1 MRDYLETV
9 TRRVVVY
16 DGGMGA
22 TLEQFDLTQ
31 EDYGGL
37 QGKCH
42 EALVLNRP
50 DVIEGVHA
58 SMLDA
63 GAEVVETDTFQG
75 SRLKLEEWGLADYTV
90 EVNTKAAE
98 IARRAAGEHR
108 FVAGSIGPTGY
119 LPASDDSTLG
129 QIRFGE
135 LVEVFA
141 EQAAGLVDGGADLI
155 IIETAQ
161 DILEVKAA
169 VFGAREAF
177 KSTGRTLPIHTSVS
191 LLPNGGKM
199 LLGTDISAVLCTLE
213 ALRVDVIGLNCSTGP
228 EDMRDAIRFLGEF
241 CSVPVACI
249 PNAGLP
255 LQGPDGETI
264 FPEQPGPLA
273 DALAE
278 FVERYGVG
286 VVGGCCGTTPEHIR
300 AIVERVRPAGG
311 DTARGANGDTAP
323 RTTAA
328 GAALP
333 TRAAPPSAGGGAKG
347 STTLPTRAVAP
358 RPAPRPP
365 HLSSM
370 IAATPLVQEPHPT
383 MVGERVN
390 SQGSRK
396 AKQLLLADDYDG
408 LVQIAED
415 QVTGGAHVL
424 DTCVA
429 LTERSDEDEQMRQ
442 VVKRISLTQP
452 APIQV
457 DSTEPEVIETALEQ
471 IPGRAIVNSVNLE
484 AGRDKLDRVVP
495 LALAHGAALIAL
507 TIDEVG
513 MAKTAQRKVEIA
525 ERIRDLCCE
534 EHGLD
539 PELLIFDCLTFTL
552 TTGDEE
558 WRPSAVETIEGIRR
572 IKAEIPHVKTS
583 LGVSNVSFGVSPGAR
598 AVLNSV
604 FLHHCVQA
612 GLDLAMVNPN
622 HITPYSEISHEE
634 RKLADDLVFNRSEDA
649 LQHFIEHFESKGE
662 TEAQTT
668 ANPTE
673 GMEPEEALHFH
684 ILRRRK
690 EGVED
695 WIDLSVEKIG
705 AVPTLNEVLLPAMK
719 EVGDKFGAGELILPF
734 VLQSAEVMKRAV
746 AQLEKYLDKIEGY
759 TKGTVVLAT
768 VFGDVHDI
776 GKSLVNTILTNNGY
790 TVIDLG
796 KQVPIQTIL
805 DAAQEHEAT
814 AIGLSALLV
823 STSKQMPA
831 CIQELHAKGLQ
842 YPVLIGGAA
851 INRAFS
857 FRALYPGGKD
867 STEPYAP
874 GVFYCKDAFE
884 GLSVM
889 DQLIDEQAHTALL
902 EKLRAGATAFR
913 EKGEEPVE
921 QGDLTDSSVRSPART
936 DAPVPTPP
944 YWGVREIPVD
954 LNAVYSHLDTH
965 VLFKLHW
972 GGKGVKG
979 EAWRELVEE
988 NFRPRLERM
997 WAEANGRLAGERP
1010 EEHANGRTGASSK
1023 DAEETQAHAPYLHP
1037 RALLGFFPCYAAGND
1052 IVVLDPEDRATE
1064 LTRFVC
1070 PRQPKGDRICLAD
1083 FFRSG
1088 VKVEGEGAKAGAA
1101 GAAAAAGSSSYLPPA
1116 ELDVIA
1122 VQAVTVGSE
1131 VTELMAKLE
1140 AEGEFA
1146 EQLFVHG
1153 LGVQT
1158 AEGLAEWLHHEAR
1171 AMLSIPATQGRRY
1184 SWGYPAVPEQSEH
1197 LKVEKLLDLG
1207 QIGMKI
1213 TDGYAPEPEQ
1223 STLALVAHH
1232 PQAIYFGTRQ
1242 GRLLPDGSPD
1252 DLIKGSY
1259 RDPSLAGFDGVREL
1273 ADEDPPDGVVE
1284 GEDEPALAG

>member
-1 MRDYLETV
+1 MPRDPSDYPRDFRRALTE
-9 TRRVVVY
+9 RVVVY

-22 TLEQFDLTQ
+22 TLEQFDLTP

-37 QGKCH
+37 AGKCH

-50 DVIEGVHA
+50 DVIQGVHE

-63 GAEVVETDTFQG
+63 GAEVVETDTFQA
-75 SRLKLEEWGLADYTV
+75 SRIKLGEWGLADYTV
-90 EVNTKAAE
+90 EINTKAAE
-98 IARRAAGEHR
+98 IARKAAGPNR
-108 FVAGSIGPTGY
+108 FVAGSIGPTGH
-119 LPASDDSTLG
+119 LPASEDPSLG
-129 QIRFGE
+129 QISFGE

-141 EQAAGLVDGGADLI
+141 EQAASLIDGGADLI

-177 KSTGRTLPIHTSVS
+177 QATGRTLPIHTSVS

-199 LLGTDISAVLCTLE
+199 LLGTDISAVLTTLE

-241 CSVPVACI
+241 CPVPVACI

-264 FPEQPGPLA
+264 FPERPEPLA
-273 DALAE
+273 QALGE

-286 VVGGCCGTTPEHIR
+286 VVGGCCGTTPEHIA
-300 AIVERVRPAGG
+300 AIVERV
-311 DTARGANGDTAP
+311 
-323 RTTAA
+323 
-328 GAALP
+328 
-333 TRAAPPSAGGGAKG
+333 KG
-347 STTLPTRAVAP
+347 RAVAT
-358 RPAPRPP
+358 RPQPRPP
-365 HLSSM
+365 HVSSM
-370 IAATPLVQEPHPT
+370 IAATPLVQEPRPS

-396 AKQLLLADDYDG
+396 AKEMLLADDYDG

-415 QVTGGAHVL
+415 QVQGGAHVL
-424 DTCVA
+424 DLCVA
-429 LTERSDEDEQMRQ
+429 LTERADEAEQMRLLA
-442 VVKRISLTQP
+442 KKISLTQP

-457 DSTEPEVIETALEQ
+457 DSTEPEVIERALAQ

-484 AGRDKLDRVVP
+484 AGREKLDRVAP
-495 LALAHGAALIAL
+495 MALAHGAALIAL
-507 TIDEVG
+507 TIDETG
-513 MAKTAQRKVEIA
+513 MAKTAARKLEVARRLRE
-525 ERIRDLCCE
+525 LCCD

-539 PELLIFDCLTFTL
+539 PQVLIIDCLTFTL

-558 WRPSAVETIEGIRR
+558 WRPSAVETIAGIRA
-572 IKAEIPHVKTS
+572 IKEAMPEVKTS

-622 HITPYSEISHEE
+622 HITPYAEISVQE
-634 RKLADDLVFNRSEDA
+634 RELADDLVYNRREDA
-649 LQHFIEHFESKGE
+649 LERFIAHFESKGE
-662 TEAQTT
+662 DEGA
-668 ANPTE
+668 AGAGAADPIE
-673 GMEPEEALHFH
+673 GMEPEQALEYH

-690 EGVED
+690 DGVEE
-695 WIDLSVEKIG
+695 WIDRSVQKIG

-805 DAAQEHEAT
+805 DAAQEHDAT

-831 CIQELHAKGLQ
+831 CIQELHAKNLP

-851 INRAFS
+851 INRAFGY
-857 FRALYPGGKD
+857 RALYPGGRESD
-867 STEPYAP
+867 EVYEP

-889 DQLIDEQAHTALL
+889 DQLIDSQAREALR
-902 EKLRAGATAFR
+902 EKLRAGASEFR
-913 EKGEEPVE
+913 AKGEEPE
-921 QGDLTDSSVRSPART
+921 EELNFADDSVRSAART

-944 YWGVREIPVD
+944 WWGVREVEVD
-954 LNAVYSHLDTH
+954 MDEVYSHLDTH

-972 GGKGVKG
+972 GGRGVKG
-979 EAWRELVEE
+979 EEWQKLVSEE
-988 NFRPRLERM
+988 FRPRLERM
-997 WAEANGRLAGERP
+997 WREAND
-1010 EEHANGRTGASSK
+1010 HSGASRGGEVVGNGTAR
-1023 DAEETQAHAPYLHP
+1023 DGEELPGTVGPQGYLHP
-1037 RALLGFFPCYAAGND
+1037 RALLGFFPCYAEGNE
-1052 IVVLDPEDRATE
+1052 IVVLDPRVIDPAAREAGAALDPADPKSE

-1083 FFRSG
+1083 FFRPA
-1088 VKVEGEGAKAGAA
+1088 VDAEGNPSPAGK
-1101 GAAAAAGSSSYLPPA
+1101 PPE

-1140 AEGEFA
+1140 SEGEFA
-1146 EQLFVHG
+1146 EQLYVHG

-1158 AEGLAEWLHHEAR
+1158 AEGLAEWVHWRAR
-1171 AMLSIPATQGRRY
+1171 TMLGIPETQGRRY

-1197 LKVEKLLDLG
+1197 LKVDRLLDLA
-1207 QIGMKI
+1207 QIGMSI
-1213 TDGYAPEPEQ
+1213 TDGYAPDPEQ

-1232 PQAIYFGTRQ
+1232 PQAIYFATKQ

-1252 DLIKGSY
+1252 DVIKGSD
-1259 RDPSLAGFDGVREL
+1259 RDPSLFDRSPA
-1273 ADEDPPDGVVE
+1273 AD
-1284 GEDEPALAG
+1284 PA

>member
-1 MRDYLETV
+1 MARDYIKAISEH
-9 TRRVVVY
+9 VVVY

-22 TLEQFDLTQ
+22 TLEQFELTS

-37 QGKCH
+37 PGKCH

-50 DVIEGVHA
+50 DVIEGVHG
-58 SMLDA
+58 SMLEA
-63 GAEVVETDTFQG
+63 GAEVLETDTFQA
-75 SRLKLEEWGLADYTV
+75 SRIKLEEWGLADYTV

-98 IARRAAGEHR
+98 IARKAAGESR

-119 LPASDDSTLG
+119 LPASEDPSLG
-129 QIRFGE
+129 QIRFSE
-135 LVEVFA
+135 LVEVFT
-141 EQAAGLVDGGADLI
+141 EQAAGLIDGGVDLI

-169 VFGAREAF
+169 IFGAREAF

-199 LLGTDISAVLCTLE
+199 LLGTDISSVLTTLE
-213 ALRVDVIGLNCSTGP
+213 ALKVDVIGLNCSTGP

-241 CSVPVACI
+241 SPVPVACI

-264 FPEQPGPLA
+264 FPEQPEPLA
-273 DALAE
+273 DALKE

-286 VVGGCCGTTPEHIR
+286 IVGGCCGTTPAHIK
-300 AIVERVRPAGG
+300 AIVERVAERPVQG
-311 DTARGANGDTAP
+311 
-323 RTTAA
+323 
-328 GAALP
+328 
-333 TRAAPPSAGGGAKG
+333 
-347 STTLPTRAVAP
+347 
-358 RPAPRPP
+358 RPAPRTAQ
-365 HLSSM
+365 LSSM
-370 IAATPLVQEPHPT
+370 IASTPLAQEPAPT

-396 AKQLLLADDYDG
+396 AKELLLADDYDG

-424 DTCVA
+424 DLCVA
-429 LTERSDEDEQMRQ
+429 LTERTDEDEQMRL
-442 VVKRISLTQP
+442 VAKKVSLTQP
-452 APIQV
+452 APIQI
-457 DSTEPEVIETALEQ
+457 DSTEPEVIERALEQ
-471 IPGRAIVNSVNLE
+471 VPGRAIVNSVNLE
-484 AGRDKLDRVVP
+484 AGRAKLDRVVP
-495 LALAHGAALIAL
+495 VALAHGAALIAL

-513 MAKTAQRKVEIA
+513 MAKTAERKVEIA
-525 ERIRDLCCE
+525 KRIRDLCCE

-558 WRPSAVETIEGIRR
+558 WRPSAVETIAG
-572 IKAEIPHVKTS
+572 IKAIKEQIPSVKTS

-604 FLHHCVQA
+604 FLHHCVEA

-622 HITPYSEISHEE
+622 HITPYSEIPDNE
-634 RKLADDLVFNRSEDA
+634 RELANDLVFNKREDA
-649 LQHFIEHFESKGE
+649 LEKFIEHFESKGE
-662 TEAQTT
+662 EDAVQG
-668 ANPTE
+668 AADPTE

-695 WIDLSVEKIG
+695 WIDLSVKKIG

-790 TVIDLG
+790 TVVDLG

-831 CIQELHAKGLQ
+831 CIEELHAKGLT

-857 FRALYPGGKD
+857 YRALYPGGKD
-867 STEPYAP
+867 AVEPYEP

-884 GLSVM
+884 GLAVM
-889 DQLIDEQAHTALL
+889 DQLVDADARGALVQ
-902 EKLRAGATAFR
+902 KLLAGATEFR
-913 EKGEEPVE
+913 AKGDAPVE
-921 QGDLTDSSVRSPART
+921 EVNLADDSVRSNART
-936 DAPVPTPP
+936 DVAIPAPPF
-944 YWGVREIPVD
+944 WGVQEIEVD
-954 LNAVYSHLDTH
+954 LDEVYRHLDTH

-972 GGKGVKG
+972 GGRGVKG
-979 EAWRELVEE
+979 EAWQTLLRDE
-988 NFRPRLERM
+988 FRPRLERM
-997 WAEANGRLAGERP
+997 WKEQ
-1010 EEHANGRTGASSK
+1010 T
-1023 DAEETQAHAPYLHP
+1023 YLHP
-1037 RALLGFFPCYAAGND
+1037 RALLGFFPCYSLGND
-1052 IVVLDPEDRATE
+1052 IVVLDPEDRKSE

-1083 FFRSG
+1083 FFRPDID
-1088 VKVEGEGAKAGAA
+1088 GA
-1101 GAAAAAGSSSYLPPA
+1101 PPA

-1158 AEGLAEWLHHEAR
+1158 AEGLAEWLHYRAR
-1171 AMLSIPATQGRRY
+1171 EMLGIEPTQGRRY
-1184 SWGYPAVPEQSEH
+1184 SWGYPAVPEQAEH
-1197 LKVEKLLDLG
+1197 LKVEKLLNLE
-1207 QIGMKI
+1207 QIGMTI

-1223 STLALVAHH
+1223 STLAMVVHH
-1232 PQAIYFGTRQ
+1232 PQATYFGTRQ

-1252 DLIKGSY
+1252 DLIRGSS
-1259 RDPSLAGFDGVREL
+1259 RDPSLFGEL
-1273 ADEDPPDGVVE
+1273 DDDDPPAGAVE
-1284 GEDEPALAG
+1284 DEDEPAMAGEAS